1 MLYLKKV
8 IYCLAVL
15 IMLTGCNGGNTV
27 IKTISSDDAK
37 AMMDTRTDI
46 TIIDVREQNEYDSGH
61 IKNAILLPLGSIE
74 QEAKKTLPD
83 KASTVLLYCRTGRR
97 SASAAKK
104 LEALGYTDIY
114 DFGGITDWQYEI
126 E

>member
-1 MLYLKKV
+1 MKKV

-46 TIIDVREQNEYDSGH
+46 TVIDVREQNEYDSGH

-74 QEAKKTLPD
+74 QEAENTLPD
-83 KASTVLLYCRTGRR
+83 KASTVLLYCRSGRR
-97 SASAAKK
+97 SASAAKT

-114 DFGGITDWQYEI
+114 DFGGINDWQYEI

>member
-1 MLYLKKV
+1 M

>member
-1 MLYLKKV
+1 MKKV